1 MNRSV
6 SFYIAGLL
14 SGALLATLIFALFT
28 GGTLRDNRT
37 VVLKL
42 GHSLDTAHPVH
53 AGMVHMAERL
63 EEKSGGR
70 VRLEIYPNGQLGSE
84 TECIEQLQQG
94 ALAMTKTSAA
104 PLEGFVAEM
113 GVFGIPYIFRDADHF
128 WRVLDGPIGQELSV
142 ASEGVGLRGL
152 CYYDAGSRS
161 FYTINKPV
169 RSPAD
174 LQGMKIRV
182 MKSKTMM
189 NMVEALG
196 GSPTPIPWGELYTAL
211 QQKMVD
217 GAENNLP
224 SFYTNRHFE
233 VAKHFTLDEHSR
245 VPDILLIS
253 KPIWDGLTPQ
263 VQQWVQEAALES
275 SRFQRTLWEEKTRE
289 ALEAVQKEGVTI
301 YRPSKEPF
309 SQKVLAMHN
318 SFD

>member
-1 MNRSV
+1 
-6 SFYIAGLL
+6 
-14 SGALLATLIFALFT
+14 
-28 GGTLRDNRT
+28 
-37 VVLKL
+37 
-42 GHSLDTAHPVH
+42 
-53 AGMVHMAERL
+53 
-63 EEKSGGR
+63 
-70 VRLEIYPNGQLGSE
+70 
-84 TECIEQLQQG
+84 
-94 ALAMTKTSAA
+94 
-104 PLEGFVAEM
+104 
-113 GVFGIPYIFRDADHF
+113 
-128 WRVLDGPIGQELSV
+128 
-142 ASEGVGLRGL
+142 
-152 CYYDAGSRS
+152 
-161 FYTINKPV
+161 
-169 RSPAD
+169 
-174 LQGMKIRV
+174 
-182 MKSKTMM
+182 M

-318 SFD
+318 SFAGTSVGELLKRIKEAD